1 MLHNETN
8 VIQNSHTVDSMQ
20 FPNSY
25 ILMTHLKDKNAV
37 KSALHHVGLCLDDIN
52 TPNGFISGAQ
62 VKALID
68 LNIEL
73 HTSPTPYSIII
84 AKEFNVATH
93 GIFGLSIA
101 SSKNIKE
108 AAKAAQKYSKLINP
122 AVHYNFQVTKSNSY
136 CILSPEKAFDKAG
149 LVLVEINMMVIH
161 QFLRLSKDQITPKFV
176 QFKHSS
182 SFPIHHYE
190 QYFGCPVHFD
200 REDSRIAINSRF
212 LKSSMMF
219 YDPSTTHV
227 LDDHLDTELDRK
239 NTPKSR
245 WTHKIREYL
254 THNINN
260 TELLTRAKIAAHL
273 NTTPRTLTRKLQQ
286 EGACCQT
293 IIEDFKYD
301 MAKHALTYTDKNI
314 AQISDELG
322 FNDPQ
327 SFARAFKRWSGA
339 TASSYRK
346 NLPPPKRN
354 A

>member
-1 MLHNETN
+1 MP
-8 VIQNSHTVDSMQ
+8 NSKTVESMQ

-25 ILMTHLKDKNAV
+25 ILMTHLKDKGAV
-37 KSALHHVGLCLDDIN
+37 ESALHHVGLCIDDIN
-52 TPNGFISGAQ
+52 TPNGYISGSQ

-93 GIFGLSIA
+93 GVFGLSIA

-122 AVHYNFQVTKSNSY
+122 AVHYQFQVTKRNSS
-136 CILSPEKAFDKAG
+136 CILTPEKAFDKAG
-149 LVLVEINMMVIH
+149 LVLVEINMMVIN
-161 QFLRLSKDQITPKFV
+161 QFLQLSKHKITPEFV
-176 QFKHSS
+176 HFKHSS
-182 SFPIHHYE
+182 SFPIQQYE
-190 QYFGCPVHFD
+190 QYFGCPVYFD
-200 REDSRIAINSRF
+200 QKDSRIAINSSF
-212 LKSSMMF
+212 LKSPMMF

-239 NTPKSR
+239 KTSESHL
-245 WTHKIREYL
+245 THKIKEYL
-254 THNINN
+254 AHNINN
-260 TELLTRAKIAAHL
+260 TELLTRAKIAIHL
-273 NTTPRTLTRKLQQ
+273 NTTPRTLTRKLHQ
-286 EGACCQT
+286 EGACYQT

-301 MAKHALTYTDKNI
+301 IARHALTYTDKNI
-314 AQISDELG
+314 AQISDDLG

-327 SFARAFKRWSGA
+327 SFARAFKRWSGV

-346 NLPPPKRN
+346 TPPTTPTRN
-354 A
+354 P

>member
-1 MLHNETN
+1 MPITK
-8 VIQNSHTVDSMQ
+8 TVESMQ

-25 ILMTHLKDKNAV
+25 ILMTHLKDQDAV
-37 KSALHHVGLCLDDIN
+37 KSALLHVGLCLEDIN
-52 TPNGFISGAQ
+52 TPNGFISGPQ

-73 HTSPTPYSIII
+73 HTSETPYSILI
-84 AKEFNVATH
+84 AREFNVATH

-122 AVHYNFQVTKSNSY
+122 AVHYNFQVTKRNSS
-136 CILSPEKAFDKAG
+136 CTLTPEKSFEKEG
-149 LVLVEINMMVIH
+149 LALVEINMMVIH
-161 QFLRLSKDQITPKFV
+161 QFLRLSKHQITPEFV
-176 QFKHSS
+176 QFEHSTC
-182 SFPIHHYE
+182 FPLHHYE
-190 QYFGCPVHFD
+190 QYFGCPVHFNC
-200 REDSRIAINSRF
+200 RDSRIAISSRF
-212 LKSSMMF
+212 LKSPMMF
-219 YDPSTTHV
+219 YDPSTTLV
-227 LDDHLDTELDRK
+227 LGDHLDSALDK
-239 NTPKSR
+239 NTISNNH

-260 TELLTRAKIAAHL
+260 SELLTRAKIAAHL

-286 EGACCQT
+286 EGACYQT

-301 MAKHALTYTDKNI
+301 MARHALTYTDKNI

-346 NLPPPKRN
+346 RQSPSS
-354 A
+354 